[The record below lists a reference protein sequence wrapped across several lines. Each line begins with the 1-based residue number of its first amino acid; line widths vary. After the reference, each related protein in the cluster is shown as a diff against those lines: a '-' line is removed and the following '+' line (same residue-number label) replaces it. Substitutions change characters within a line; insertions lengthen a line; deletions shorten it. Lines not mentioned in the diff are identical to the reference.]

1 MWLCVSGKMA
11 SDLAAN
17 LALADSMT
25 VDFTIPGESLISNG
39 GAYLLRPSLSFR
51 MVKSC
56 SKEQWNGFG
65 HYARYVAP
73 WSIAF

>member
-1 MWLCVSGKMA
+1 MSQVEEMA
-11 SDLAAN
+11 ASLAAN
-17 LALADSMT
+17 LALAYST
-25 VDFTIPGESLISNG
+25 KVDFTIPGESLISDG
-39 GAYLLRPSLSFR
+39 GAYLLCHSLSFR

-65 HYARYVAP
+65 HYARHVAR